1 MGSYVGIS
9 TVGSLL
15 LVMRKVALVKT
26 VTIVSRVLLEVSVGC
41 ATDEQ
46 QDLIRQALVVGTW
59 FHL

>member
-1 MGSYVGIS
+1 MGSCVGIS

-15 LVMRKVALVKT
+15 LVMIKVALVKT

-46 QDLIRQALVVGTW
+46 QDLIGRL
-59 FHL
+59 